1 MSNQPKPK
9 TIAIGIRIEEDVRRA
24 VEAAAV
30 ADSRTVSSLLR
41 KALLEYLRS
50 HGFLPPVS
58 ASVTSVDNQNG
69 LE

>member
-1 MSNQPKPK
+1 MSKQPKLR
-9 TIAIGIRIEEDVRRA
+9 TTAIGIRVEEDVRKA
-24 VEAAAV
+24 VEAAAA
-30 ADSRTVSSLLR
+30 ADSRTVANLLR

-58 ASVTSVDNQNG
+58 AGVISVDDQNG